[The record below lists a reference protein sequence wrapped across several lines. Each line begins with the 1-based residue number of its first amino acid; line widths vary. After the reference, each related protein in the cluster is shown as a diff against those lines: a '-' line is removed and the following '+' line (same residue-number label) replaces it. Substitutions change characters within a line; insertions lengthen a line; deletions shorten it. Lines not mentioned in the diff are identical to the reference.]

1 MANVIASLTM
11 SVDGFIAL
19 PDDSVGHLFDWYE
32 SGEVALAWPGMG
44 MVSHVTPASA
54 GYLRDTIEGT
64 GAIVVGRRVYDYT
77 SGWGGNHPLGVPLFL
92 VTHRPPQSW
101 PTPDAPFTAVPEGV
115 AAAIGQ
121 AKAIAGDKA
130 VALAGPSISSERRG
144 PSSRP
149 PHLPIDPGQAPT
161 SIPWPFPPRPTS
173 ISPGAAAPDRR
184 GCSWPERAA
193 SITRIRRARSRTR
206 FTAAR
211 SVARSGTRSCARGLW
226 PFRAWSRCIVAI

>member
-19 PDDSVGHLFDWYE
+19 PDDSVGHLFDWYD
-32 SGEVALAWPGMG
+32 SGEVALPWPGMG

-54 GYLRDTIEGT
+54 GYVRETIEGT

-77 SGWGGNHPLGVPLFL
+77 NGWGGNHPLGVPLFL

-121 AKAIAGDKA
+121 AKAVAGGKA
-130 VALAGPSISSERRG
+130 VALAGPSIIQQALDLGLVDEIAVDLAPVLLGGGIRFFGELAPAPLLLDDPHVIQGARVTHLRFRVRRPAG
-144 PSSRP
+144 LSRP
-149 PHLPIDPGQAPT
+149 AGRRLLRALVGQH
-161 SIPWPFPPRPTS
+161 R
-173 ISPGAAAPDRR
+173 DQLR
-184 GCSWPERAA
+184 
-193 SITRIRRARSRTR
+193 
-206 FTAAR
+206 
-211 SVARSGTRSCARGLW
+211 
-226 PFRAWSRCIVAI
+226 